1 MPTEKQLENLKKGKK
16 TRFNGE
22 NAAEM
27 AKRSVASR
35 KKKARE
41 REEARKEL
49 EAFQEIARSV
59 MNLALYEGKAVD
71 IDDIKSITETEG
83 KNLPVKYGIVLAQAI
98 KALKGDRGAAEFMR
112 DTAGE
117 KPVDRQDI
125 SLQTIDKSVEA
136 MEAYFNDKRRST

>member
-41 REEARKEL
+41 REEARKEMA
-49 EAFQEIARSV
+49 AFQEIARSV
-59 MNLALYEGKAVD
+59 MNLALYEEKAVD